1 LVSSLENYGDT
12 EIFEMRMRGSVRN
25 IDYSIGA
32 TRTEAHIIFDIY
44 LAGRSVQLRLRR
56 EDFPE
61 MDLRTIRE
69 GVASDNEPHT
79 LRFGVAFG
87 EPGECFGTPTLPK
100 KLAIRYNVE
109 GCFPAPGLLERGAS
123 RSGMSWIWCR
133 QAPAPIL
140 QLFSDALKI
149 S

>member
-109 GCFPAPGLLERGAS
+109 GLL
-123 RSGMSWIWCR
+123 SGSWATREGCKSVWYELDLVQTGPSAYSAAVQR
-133 QAPAPIL
+133 RP
-140 QLFSDALKI
+140 
-149 S
+149 